1 MRLLIDE
8 NVPDSVARFLRG
20 RGHDVDLVRDSL
32 GQMTPDDF
40 VAWVADDLH
49 AIVVTMDKDFNGLV
63 SRTPKLGR
71 RRFHALGR
79 IALRCREARRW
90 AAFKISLKRS
100 SGSTTDC
107 KCAMTP
113 GSSWKSPAPA
123 IESCAKPP
131 AFANWRLPN
140 PWCLGGARYPP
151 GSLFRLWG

>member
-79 IALRCREARRW
+79 IALRCRESQALGRIQDFIEEIEREYDRLQVRHDTRL
-90 AAFKISLKRS
+90 IVEI
-100 SGSTTDC
+100 T
-107 KCAMTP
+107 
-113 GSSWKSPAPA
+113 GSSYR
-123 IESCAKPP
+123 IV
-131 AFANWRLPN
+131 R
-140 PWCLGGARYPP
+140 
-151 GSLFRLWG
+151 